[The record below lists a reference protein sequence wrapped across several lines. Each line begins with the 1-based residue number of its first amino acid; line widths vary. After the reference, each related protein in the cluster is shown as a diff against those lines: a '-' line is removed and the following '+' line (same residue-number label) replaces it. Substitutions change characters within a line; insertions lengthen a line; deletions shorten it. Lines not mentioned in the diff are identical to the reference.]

1 MIQLRHKTLPR
12 GELLALARTLRDITR
27 AAGMPLVVND
37 HVDIALLSEADG
49 VHVGPDDITIEA
61 ARRIAGDRLF
71 FGASASTPEAAVA
84 AAAAG
89 ADYVGCGP
97 AFATP
102 VKSDKTVIGPAGVA
116 MVAAAVSVPVFAIGG
131 IDESN
136 LVSLTGLG
144 IRRACVI
151 RAVADSA
158 DPEATV
164 RRLRAMLDAR

>member
-1 MIQLRHKTLPR
+1 
-12 GELLALARTLRDITR
+12 
-27 AAGMPLVVND
+27 
-37 HVDIALLSEADG
+37 
-49 VHVGPDDITIEA
+49 
-61 ARRIAGDRLF
+61 
-71 FGASASTPEAAVA
+71 
-84 AAAAG
+84 
-89 ADYVGCGP
+89 
-97 AFATP
+97 
-102 VKSDKTVIGPAGVA
+102 
-116 MVAAAVSVPVFAIGG
+116 VFAIGG

>member
-1 MIQLRHKTLPR
+1 MDCPDCKEKLDRYVDRELSSTEVLELQLHLEGCPDCSDPYAFPADLKR
-12 GELLALARTLRDITR
+12 
-27 AAGMPLVVND
+27 
-37 HVDIALLSEADG
+37 LSEADG

-131 IDESN
+131 IDE
-136 LVSLTGLG
+136 
-144 IRRACVI
+144 
-151 RAVADSA
+151 
-158 DPEATV
+158 
-164 RRLRAMLDAR
+164 